1 MGDTA
6 NAIFI
11 FLVFGV
17 IFAQTSYMTNV
28 KEVQANWP
36 LYRCNPAYMPFASS
50 LAPPG
55 TNITASENLTY
66 CLTET
71 MQSLAPNIT
80 APLQYIQDMTL
91 NVLNDS
97 ADANETTLDNT
108 NQFKFSTGLNFLNV
122 FESMAG
128 VATAV
133 QVLVIKL
140 LDSQQK
146 LTGIIATVLHLMTV
160 TLYTFQSMWDGIPGK
175 MIRGFEK
182 IRR

>member
-17 IFAQTSYMTNV
+17 IMAQTSYMTNI

-50 LAPPG
+50 FAPPG
-55 TNITASENLTY
+55 SNITASQNLTY

-91 NVLNDS
+91 TVLNDS
-97 ADANETTLDNT
+97 ADANEKTLDNT
-108 NQFKFSTGLNFLNV
+108 QDFKESTGFNFLNI
-122 FESMAG
+122 FENMGS

-133 QVLVIKL
+133 QVLVIKM

-146 LTGIIATVLHLMTV
+146 LTGIIATVLNLMTT
-160 TLYTFQSMWDGIPGK
+160 TLYTFQSMWDGIPGQ

>member
-1 MGDTA
+1 MGDSA

-17 IFAQTSYMTNV
+17 ILGQTSYMTNV

-36 LYRCNPAYMPFASS
+36 KYRCNPAYMPFAATF
-50 LAPPG
+50 APPG
-55 TNITASENLTY
+55 TNITASENLSY

-80 APLQYIQDMTL
+80 APLKYVQDMTL
-91 NVLNDS
+91 NVLSDS
-97 ADANETTLDNT
+97 ANANESTLDKT
-108 NQFKFSTGLNFLNV
+108 DQFKFDTGLNFLNV
-122 FESMAG
+122 FENMG
-128 VATAV
+128 NVATSV
-133 QVLVIKL
+133 QVLMIKM

-146 LTGIIATVLHLMTV
+146 LTGIIATVLNMMTTV
-160 TLYTFQSMWDGIPGK
+160 QFTFQSMWDGIPGQ

>member
-11 FLVFGV
+11 CIVFSV
-17 IFAQTSYMTNV
+17 IIAHTTYMTNV

-36 LYRCNPAYMPFASS
+36 LYRCNPAYMPFAST

-55 TNITASENLTY
+55 SNITASQNLTY

-71 MQSLAPNIT
+71 MSSLAPNFT

-91 NVLNDS
+91 NVLSES
-97 ADANETTLDNT
+97 ADANESTIQDT
-108 NQFKFSTGLNFLNV
+108 NKMKFDVGINFMKV
-122 FESMAG
+122 FENLAS
-128 VATAV
+128 VATSV
-133 QVLVIKL
+133 QILIVKL

-182 IRR
+182 LQR